1 MTFFDTL
8 YKTVRA
14 IALPLLAF
22 LLAACAK
29 QGMPGGGP
37 KDVTPP
43 RVKSITPENRTLNFN
58 GKQFYIEFDEYV
70 EIKNAENNVIVSP
83 PLKNRAEYKTKGK
96 GVMVTLHDTLS
107 PNTTYLF
114 QFIEA
119 IADFNEGNL
128 LPSMEYVFSTG
139 DYVDSMSI
147 RGKVS
152 DALELSPREETV
164 SVWLFENDKYGEL
177 IASLS
182 DTIVKAPRPDY
193 VTRCDKQGRFSF
205 NSIKPG
211 SYRVVAIQDEDKNTK
226 IGPMESVGFCDDIL
240 ESRNM
245 RDSVKV
251 DSTIRCIADEKAAE
265 VFIFTPEQKGRQ
277 RLTSSAFVA
286 KGKIRITS
294 LLPLL
299 KPTLYSGSEQLKYI
313 MNKTSDTMTVWTMRE
328 KCDSILLVV
337 SDPSGIQDTLNLRWR
352 TKRAKDKGF
361 SVASSGDGMSLS
373 SKSPAYFDTIA
384 LKFTTPLE
392 VAKCKTDSAVAI
404 IDLKD
409 SSTTF
414 CDVVID
420 STEMY
425 ARLEYTLRQ
434 GAKYDIFVPQG
445 SFVDIY
451 GHANDSL
458 RASVTVSSKE
468 DYGNIKLHVASDGS
482 SALIVQLIDEKKN
495 VVRQQVMKGGGDAV
509 FLNIR
514 PAKYKVRVVVDTN
527 GNGRWDTGDILL
539 QRLPERVVYIPQTLN
554 VRANWDFEETI
565 TIE

>member
-1 MTFFDTL
+1 MTFFDTI

-43 RVKSITPENRTLNFN
+43 MVKSITPENRTLNFN

-96 GVMVTLHDTLS
+96 GVIVTLHDTLS

-177 IASLS
+177 IASLI
-182 DTIVKAPRPDY
+182 DTIVKAPGPDY

-211 SYRVVAIQDEDKNTK
+211 RYRVVAIQDEDKNTK
-226 IGPMESVGFCDDIL
+226 IGPTESVGFCDDIL

-245 RDSVKV
+245 RDSVNDDSPIRSLV
-251 DSTIRCIADEKAAE
+251 DDLATEG
-265 VFIFTPEQKGRQ
+265 V
-277 RLTSSAFVA
+277 
-286 KGKIRITS
+286 
-294 LLPLL
+294 LL
-299 KPTLYSGSEQLKYI
+299 
-313 MNKTSDTMTVWTMRE
+313 M
-328 KCDSILLVV
+328 
-337 SDPSGIQDTLNLRWR
+337 
-352 TKRAKDKGF
+352 
-361 SVASSGDGMSLS
+361 
-373 SKSPAYFDTIA
+373 PA
-384 LKFTTPLE
+384 
-392 VAKCKTDSAVAI
+392 
-404 IDLKD
+404 
-409 SSTTF
+409 
-414 CDVVID
+414 
-420 STEMY
+420 
-425 ARLEYTLRQ
+425 Q
-434 GAKYDIFVPQG
+434 
-445 SFVDIY
+445 
-451 GHANDSL
+451 
-458 RASVTVSSKE
+458 
-468 DYGNIKLHVASDGS
+468 
-482 SALIVQLIDEKKN
+482 
-495 VVRQQVMKGGGDAV
+495 
-509 FLNIR
+509 
-514 PAKYKVRVVVDTN
+514 
-527 GNGRWDTGDILL
+527 
-539 QRLPERVVYIPQTLN
+539 
-554 VRANWDFEETI
+554 
-565 TIE
+565 